1 MKQVGTLR
9 PVEIVAFVCTIN
21 TLSRG
26 MNHTPRIALFVGAS
40 VCQSYVLPHLWHMLT
55 HLMRCQMD
63 EGRGWQGLSAKVMKA
78 EIKRSH
84 PEVGGPEGPETSMK
98 YLNCVGS
105 VQYNAVGG
113 CNGINIRDKY
123 QISQGLI
130 KEGICPVWD
139 SLLSVPIWKLF
150 LCFWGILR

>member
-1 MKQVGTLR
+1 
-9 PVEIVAFVCTIN
+9 
-21 TLSRG
+21 
-26 MNHTPRIALFVGAS
+26 
-40 VCQSYVLPHLWHMLT
+40 
-55 HLMRCQMD
+55 MD
-63 EGRGWQGLSAKVMKA
+63 EGRGSQGLSAKVMKA

-139 SLLSVPIWKLF
+139 SLLSVPI
-150 LCFWGILR
+150 